1 MIHSV
6 TTMVVHE
13 LFPPRVFLRLRF
25 EVGVLSPAT
34 SRLLAAEWVRSKSI
48 ARRKPSQDQMALL
61 SPLARSE
68 RIEG

>member
-13 LFPPRVFLRLRF
+13 LFPPRVFLQLRF
-25 EVGVLSPAT
+25 EVGVFSPAT

-48 ARRKPSQDQMALL
+48 ARRKPSQDQM
-61 SPLARSE
+61 PRWPC
-68 RIEG
+68 